1 MTSPEEA
8 GPGPLGGALP
18 ERAGALLDGAFDVH
32 VHGQPDLAASLLNRG
47 DDLAV
52 LRLARDYGIS
62 GWVLKSHLWITTD
75 RAALLQREAA
85 GLGFTV
91 YGSVTLNPP
100 MGGVSAAVVE
110 LAAAH
115 GARVVFLP
123 TWGSAADVARDGY
136 VSRLL
141 GQLSPSFPGYAAKNA
156 ISLLTPS
163 GALSGECR
171 EVIDACRSLDL
182 SLATGHASLAESR
195 AVADYCAQAGQ
206 RLLITHPLHYTRDP
220 GELREFAAAGAFIE
234 FAGAPLLHPDSHL
247 SVRDVHEAMSALGP
261 DRILLSTDAFSRW
274 APPEPECLRMFTEQ
288 LAYLGWPPVQLR
300 QMIADNPRAFLG
312 LAPTAASE

>member
-1 MTSPEEA
+1 MT
-8 GPGPLGGALP
+8 GALP
-18 ERAGALLDGAFDVH
+18 EGLAALPDGFAALLEGAFDVH
-32 VHGQPDLAASLLNRG
+32 VHGQPDLATALRNRG
-47 DDLAV
+47 EDLAV
-52 LRLARDYGIS
+52 IRLARRYGIS

-91 YGSVTLNPP
+91 YGSITLNPP
-100 MGGVSAAVVE
+100 MGGVSATTVE

-123 TWGSAADVARDGY
+123 TWGAAADVQRGGY
-136 VSRLL
+136 IARLL

-171 EVIDACRSLDL
+171 EAIDACRALGL

-195 AVADYCAQAGQ
+195 AVAAYCAGIGQ
-206 RLLITHPLHYTRDP
+206 RLLITHPLHYTQDP
-220 GELREFAAAGAFIE
+220 GELRHFAELGAFVE
-234 FAGAPLLHPDSHL
+234 FAGAPLLHPDSRL
-247 SVRDVHEAMSALGP
+247 SIRDVHAAMSALGP
-261 DRILLSTDAFSRW
+261 DRIILSTDAFSRW
-274 APPEPECLRMFTEQ
+274 APPEPECLRMFTDQ
-288 LAYLGWPPVQLR
+288 LAYLGWQPPQLR
-300 QMIADNPRAFLG
+300 QMTAGNPRAFLG
-312 LAPTAASE
+312 LASR